1 MRKNIFSKVI
11 VMICA
16 SLLSVAA
23 LHAQHNTS
31 SPYSRYGYGNI
42 IDGGFGQ
49 ARAMGGLSIG
59 LRPDQSINPSN
70 PASYTAID
78 SLNFRFE
85 AGVSFQISHQEGADA
100 KSTTGS
106 GNLEFIALQFPIRKW
121 IAFSAGLTPYSVV
134 GYNFQMTETSA
145 SSITSGSLMT
155 TYKYAG
161 EGGISQVYA
170 GLSLRP
176 FKWLSVGGNFQF
188 NFGTISHAS
197 AATFDG
203 TTAYHATTMTRGIS
217 VKDVSGLF
225 GLQAIIPLKKEHTIT
240 LGGVYQLKSKL
251 NADATQ
257 TIITTDT
264 TTLNFDN
271 NFDLPMHWGV
281 GVAYQ
286 YSDALLIGLDYKKE
300 MWSDS
305 RFFGTKEFHD
315 RSKITAGAQFI
326 PDANG
331 RAYFQRVAYRIGTNF
346 SQSYYEVNGE
356 QLSSFSITTGWG
368 FPLKKGTNPTLLNI
382 TFEYGHN
389 GKVSESLI
397 KEQYFKFT
405 LNATINEIWFEK
417 RRLN

>member
-49 ARAMGGLSIG
+49 ARAMGGLSFG
-59 LRPDQSINPSN
+59 LRPTQFINPAN

-85 AGVSFQISHQEGADA
+85 AGASFQVSHQKGAEA

-106 GNLEFIALQFPIRKW
+106 GNLEFIALQFPIRRW
-121 IAFSAGLTPYSVV
+121 IAFSAGVQPYSVV
-134 GYNFQMTETSA
+134 GYDFQLTEENA
-145 SSITSGSLMT
+145 SSISSGSLKT
-155 TYKYAG
+155 TYQYAG

-176 FKWLSVGGNFQF
+176 LKWLAVGGNFQF
-188 NFGTISHAS
+188 NFGTIRHNSIS
-197 AATFDG
+197 SFEESS
-203 TTAYHATTMTRGIS
+203 YHPTTMTREIS
-217 VKDVSGLF
+217 VKDISGLF
-225 GLQAIIPLKKEHTIT
+225 GLQAIIPIKQKHSLTI
-240 LGGVYQLKSKL
+240 GGVCQLKSKL

-257 TIITTDT
+257 EIITTDT
-264 TTLNFDN
+264 VVLNFDN
-271 NFDLPMHWGV
+271 NFDLPMHFGAGLV
-281 GVAYQ
+281 YQ
-286 YSDALLIGLDYKKE
+286 YSDVLLIGFDYKKE

-305 RFFGTKEFHD
+305 RFFGEKEFLD
-315 RSKITAGAQFI
+315 RNKISAGAQLT
-326 PDANG
+326 PDVNG
-331 RAYFQRVAYRIGTNF
+331 RAYFQRVSYRIGANF
-346 SQSYYEVNGE
+346 SKSYYEVNGE
-356 QLSSFSITTGWG
+356 QLSTFSLTTGWG
-368 FPLKKGTNPTLLNI
+368 LPLRKGTNPTLLNI

-389 GKVSESLI
+389 GSVSKNLI
-397 KEQYFKFT
+397 REQYFKFT
-405 LNATINEIWFEK
+405 LNATINERWFEK